1 MIAVD
6 LNLLIYALNEDAPQH
21 HHALGWWEEIM
32 SSDTPVGL
40 SWSVLLGFLR
50 ITTNPRILPRPL
62 SARQAVEVVDDW
74 LAHPL
79 TQILEPTRQ
88 HWTILKELLA
98 PLGTA
103 ANLTTD
109 AHLAALSIEH
119 GALLYSADSDFSR
132 FAKLRWKN
140 PLA

>member
-1 MIAVD
+1 VIAVD
-6 LNLLIYALNEDAPQH
+6 LNVLIYALNEDAPH
-21 HHALGWWEEIM
+21 HERALSWWEETM

-62 SARQAVEVVDDW
+62 SPQQAVEVVDSW

-79 TQILEPTRQ
+79 TRIIEPTRQ

-103 ANLTTD
+103 GNLTSD

-119 GALLYSADSDFSR
+119 GALLCSTDNDFSR
-132 FAKLRWKN
+132 FAKLRWSN